1 MVQPDPSGVARGL
14 RGRYTIGGMAST
26 DAPVG
31 GARGG
36 PTLEVT
42 AATEIAP
49 AADAADVAAR
59 GREEPKTQG
68 GGPVRRAA
76 RLALSGLEFPGCDA
90 FPMSLAEYRR
100 FDGRLELWDAETCA
114 AWMVREAPTWEHEG
128 PAQTLSEMAALVAAV
143 RGAPIKC
150 YGAMGLVRRYEAGRR
165 RRILHPDQSVYLHPW
180 MAEGEAEDRVLVV
193 GRSYPDV
200 VLEVDH
206 TTDVRA
212 GKLKL
217 YESWG
222 LPELWVEVPELV
234 PRSRPPGLVP
244 GLTIHLLKEGRYR
257 ESTESRAFPGWGASE
272 IHEAL
277 NEPLPSG
284 RTHAMV
290 ERMGR
295 LLGARGRTGPDDH
308 LLMRSMRAESEAK
321 GRAEG
326 LARGREEGLAEG
338 RAEGLTEG
346 EARGRAKM
354 AREVLRSRG
363 IEVSA
368 GFPADVPGFGEAP
381 EDAVTAAALACRSE
395 EDFRARLALGN

>member
-1 MVQPDPSGVARGL
+1 
-14 RGRYTIGGMAST
+14 
-26 DAPVG
+26 
-31 GARGG
+31 
-36 PTLEVT
+36 
-42 AATEIAP
+42 
-49 AADAADVAAR
+49 
-59 GREEPKTQG
+59 
-68 GGPVRRAA
+68 
-76 RLALSGLEFPGCDA
+76 
-90 FPMSLAEYRR
+90 
-100 FDGRLELWDAETCA
+100 
-114 AWMVREAPTWEHEG
+114 MVREAPTWEHEG

-180 MAEGEAEDRVLVV
+180 TAEGEAEDRVLVV

-222 LPELWVEVPELV
+222 LPELWVEVPERV

-257 ESTESRAFPGWGASE
+257 ESTESRAFRGWGASE

-295 LLGARGRTGPDDH
+295 LLGAREGTGPDDH
-308 LLMRSMRAESEAK
+308 LLMRSMRAKGRAEGEAK

-326 LARGREEGLAEG
+326 LAEGEAKGRARG
-338 RAEGLTEG
+338 RAEGLAEG
-346 EARGRAKM
+346 EARGRAKTV
-354 AREVLRSRG
+354 REVLRSRG

-381 EDAVTAAALACRSE
+381 GDAVIAAALACRSE

>member
-1 MVQPDPSGVARGL
+1 
-14 RGRYTIGGMAST
+14 MAST

-31 GARGG
+31 GAQGG

-49 AADAADVAAR
+49 AARAALR

-180 MAEGEAEDRVLVV
+180 TAEGEAEDRVLVV

-212 GKLKL
+212 GKLRL

-222 LPELWVEVPELV
+222 LPELWVEVPERV

-244 GLTIHLLKEGRYR
+244 GLTIRLLEEGRYR

-308 LLMRSMRAESEAK
+308 LLMRSMRAESRAKGEAK

-326 LARGREEGLAEG
+326 LA
-338 RAEGLTEG
+338 EG
-346 EARGRAKM
+346 EARGRAKT
-354 AREVLRSRG
+354 ARALLRSRG

-368 GFPADVPGFGEAP
+368 GFPGDVPGFGEAP
-381 EDAVTAAALACRSE
+381 EDAVVAAALACRSE
-395 EDFRARLALGN
+395 EDFRARLAAGA

>member
-1 MVQPDPSGVARGL
+1 
-14 RGRYTIGGMAST
+14 MAST

-31 GARGG
+31 GAQGG

-49 AADAADVAAR
+49 AADAAAR

-180 MAEGEAEDRVLVV
+180 TAEGEAEDRVLVV

-222 LPELWVEVPELV
+222 LPELWVEVPERV

-244 GLTIHLLKEGRYR
+244 GLTIHLLLKEGRYR

-308 LLMRSMRAESEAK
+308 LLMRSMRAESRAKGEAK

-326 LARGREEGLAEG
+326 LA
-338 RAEGLTEG
+338 EG
-346 EARGRAKM
+346 EARGRAKT
-354 AREVLRSRG
+354 ARALLRSRG

-381 EDAVTAAALACRSE
+381 EDAVVAAALACRSE
-395 EDFRARLALGN
+395 EDFRARLAAGA